1 MVLEFDLNDT
11 CGVRTLFIG
20 DVGVCTQALNALV
33 RKLTYVRACV
43 SEKSQKESSCSVFVW
58 TLRRLHSS
66 MMLEFDLKH

>member
-33 RKLTYVRACV
+33 RNLTYVRACV
-43 SEKSQKESSCSVFVW
+43 SEKSQAAVYLW

>member
-33 RKLTYVRACV
+33 RNLTYVRACV
-43 SEKSQKESSCSVFVW
+43 SEKSQAAVYLCG
-58 TLRRLHSS
+58 L
-66 MMLEFDLKH
+66 